1 MPCSIRAARFQP
13 FRDLDLQAD
22 QQQANPNESR
32 IQEIEIDKMNGKVLV
47 IGIGLFFILFFVIES
62 WLMRGLAHE
71 PIRNIAQTSHRSAIH

>member
-1 MPCSIRAARFQP
+1 MPGSLRAPGVHPLRN
-13 FRDLDLQAD
+13 LDLQAD

-62 WLMRGLAHE
+62 WLMRGLPH
-71 PIRNIAQTSHRSAIH
+71 

>member
-1 MPCSIRAARFQP
+1 MPRPVRAPGVQP

-62 WLMRGLAHE
+62 WLMRGLPH
-71 PIRNIAQTSHRSAIH
+71 

>member
-1 MPCSIRAARFQP
+1 MPCSICAARVQP

-47 IGIGLFFILFFVIES
+47 IGIGLLFILFFVIES
-62 WLMRGLAHE
+62 WLMRGLPH
-71 PIRNIAQTSHRSAIH
+71 

>member
-1 MPCSIRAARFQP
+1 MPCSIRAARVQP

-62 WLMRGLAHE
+62 WLMRGLPH
-71 PIRNIAQTSHRSAIH
+71 

>member
-1 MPCSIRAARFQP
+1 MPCSIRAARVQP

-32 IQEIEIDKMNGKVLV
+32 IEEIEIDKMNGKILV

-62 WLMRGLAHE
+62 LLMRGLPH
-71 PIRNIAQTSHRSAIH
+71 

>member
-1 MPCSIRAARFQP
+1 MPCSIRAPGVQP

-62 WLMRGLAHE
+62 WLMRGLPH
-71 PIRNIAQTSHRSAIH
+71 

>member
-1 MPCSIRAARFQP
+1 MPCSIRAARVQP

-32 IQEIEIDKMNGKVLV
+32 IEEIEIDKMNGKDLV

-62 WLMRGLAHE
+62 WLMRGLPH
-71 PIRNIAQTSHRSAIH
+71 

>member
-1 MPCSIRAARFQP
+1 MPCSIRAARVQP
-13 FRDLDLQAD
+13 FRDLDLPAD

-62 WLMRGLAHE
+62 WLMRGLPH
-71 PIRNIAQTSHRSAIH
+71 